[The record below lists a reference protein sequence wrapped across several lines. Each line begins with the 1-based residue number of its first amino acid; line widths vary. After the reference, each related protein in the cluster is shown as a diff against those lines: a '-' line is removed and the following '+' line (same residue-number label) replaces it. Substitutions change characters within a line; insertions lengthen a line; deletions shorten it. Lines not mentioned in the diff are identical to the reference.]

1 MASIKGT
8 QNSAYPKMVPDEVSH
23 DQRKSKEG
31 EESLER
37 EYKRSSLGKK
47 SHSSRS

>member
-31 EESLER
+31 EESLE
-37 EYKRSSLGKK
+37 YKRSSLGKK